1 MDVRIAQVWR
11 WKVTVALVIVSTVG
25 IGHLPALSATL
36 PAKVDRKTETTTK
49 SISAIWTSGAIAIGV
64 QLIAGAIV
72 KLSAKTNVIA
82 GWGVGAIIRF
92 AVLALYALVIV
103 KALGLPSAAALVSL
117 AAFFFVSTLLEPLL
131 LKS

>member
-1 MDVRIAQVWR
+1 M
-11 WKVTVALVIVSTVG
+11 KPVALFA
-25 IGHLPALSATL
+25 ALSLAVIAAAAWVMTFVFSA
-36 PAKVDRKTETTTK
+36 PDSGR
-49 SISAIWTSGAIAIGV
+49 AIWTSAVVAFAVQVIAF
-64 QLIAGAIV
+64 AIV
-72 KLSAKTNVIA
+72 KLSAKTNVMA

-92 AVLALYALVIV
+92 LVLGVYALVFV

>member
-1 MDVRIAQVWR
+1 MKSVVTFAAVSLAAIALAGWVMTFVFR
-11 WKVTVALVIVSTVG
+11 TPYDA
-25 IGHLPALSATL
+25 
-36 PAKVDRKTETTTK
+36 R
-49 SISAIWTSGAIAIGV
+49 AIWTSAAVAFAVQVIAF
-64 QLIAGAIV
+64 AIV

-82 GWGVGAIIRF
+82 GWGVGAVIRF
-92 AVLALYALVIV
+92 LVLAVYALVFV

>member
-1 MDVRIAQVWR
+1 MKPVLMFAGLSLALIGV
-11 WKVTVALVIVSTVG
+11 VAWVMTLVFRS
-25 IGHLPALSATL
+25 PFDA
-36 PAKVDRKTETTTK
+36 R
-49 SISAIWTSGAIAIGV
+49 AIWTSAAIAFGV

>member
-1 MDVRIAQVWR
+1 M
-11 WKVTVALVIVSTVG
+11 KPVAMFAALCLAL
-25 IGHLPALSATL
+25 IGLAGWVMTFVFQSPYDA
-36 PAKVDRKTETTTK
+36 R
-49 SISAIWTSGAIAIGV
+49 AIWTSAAVAFAVQVIAF
-64 QLIAGAIV
+64 AIV

-82 GWGVGAIIRF
+82 GWGIGAIIRF
-92 AVLALYALVIV
+92 LVLGVYALVFV